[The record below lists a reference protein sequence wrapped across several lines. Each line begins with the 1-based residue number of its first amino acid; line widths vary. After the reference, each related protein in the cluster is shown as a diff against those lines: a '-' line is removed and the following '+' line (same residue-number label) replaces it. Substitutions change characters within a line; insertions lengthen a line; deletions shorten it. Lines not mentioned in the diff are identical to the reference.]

1 MSERFNYTKY
11 HDTDDKW
18 DDSAVIDNLPVSEVI
33 AEYRRV
39 GKTEELIYG
48 WCVWRRAMDK
58 YKRIKQAMG
67 PEWSAE
73 HSTQITWNIEHDILE
88 ACREND
94 LMDMWYYR
102 QKLEKPWR
110 QSFDDYAE
118 TVDAIYEQ
126 FGGSIEKELQMA
138 NPDVQKLFEMAAANE
153 ERKREQKEPEKKKKG
168 LFHRHKGR

>member
-1 MSERFNYTKY
+1 MAKKY
-11 HDTDDKW
+11 SWYDYQGDNW
-18 DDSAVIDNLPVSEVI
+18 DDSEVIDKLPVSEVI
-33 AEYRRV
+33 AEYRRA
-39 GKTEELIYG
+39 GRDEELIYG
-48 WCVWRRAMDK
+48 WCVWRRELNK
-58 YKRIKQAMG
+58 YQRIKKMMG

-73 HSTQITWNIEHDILE
+73 HSTQITWNMEHDILQD
-88 ACREND
+88 CREND

-153 ERKREQKEPEKKKKG
+153 EREREQKEPEKKKKKG
-168 LFHRHKGR
+168 LFNRHKGR